1 MGGVQEQGRWPA
13 SGWHRAEEQ
22 ARRPSSGWDR
32 GEGACALGRTYEELS
47 RLTAWQVLER
57 TAARLPD
64 KVAVI
69 EGDRRLCYSEL
80 LAESARQAAGFARS
94 GLAKGDVAAVYLP
107 NSIELV
113 TIFYALQ
120 KLGVVVAWLNPSYR
134 QTEARFILE
143 NSGAKAVF
151 LREEWQGFDYL
162 AAVLGLSPPPDLET
176 IVVVRP
182 RDGFKVPDPR
192 VRTLAEVRE
201 SAAVAGAAG
210 PSPVAGAAGPSPVA
224 GAAGP
229 SPVAGAAAG
238 PSPVADPTAEPL
250 SVADPTAEPLPAAV
264 HPADVGPEDLSML
277 IYTSGTTG
285 RPKGAMIG
293 QSQVVRA
300 GFSYSLGV
308 DATEDDVFIGM
319 LPMSHS
325 YGCGALLVQP
335 FLLGATLALLDVF
348 SPPAAFALIEKE
360 KVTLQLG
367 APAHYTLEL
376 AYPQRRDYD
385 LSSLRAGLIAGQ
397 IAPAG
402 LITQVE
408 REMGIYIS
416 SFLGSSEVGPGL
428 SLILPYQTPLAVRE
442 RAVGYPIPGTE
453 ARVADPVT
461 GEELGPGEQ
470 GELLLSGWHVTRGY
484 WRNPE
489 ETAHQIRDG
498 RLHTGDLVTRD
509 EDGCFRILGRLK
521 ELINRGG
528 FKIVPSEIES
538 LLVQHPS
545 VAEVCVVG
553 TPNPV
558 LGESICACVRLEE
571 GSPCPTLDEVRGY
584 LEGKLAPFKL
594 PDELLVL
601 PDLPRLPG

>member
-1 MGGVQEQGRWPA
+1 MGGVQERD
-13 SGWHRAEEQ
+13 
-22 ARRPSSGWDR
+22 RRPSSGWDR
-32 GEGACALGRTYEELS
+32 GERASALGRTYEELS
-47 RLTAWQVLER
+47 RLTVWQVLER

-69 EGDRRLCYSEL
+69 EGDRRLRYSEL
-80 LAESARQAAGFARS
+80 LAESDRLAVGFARS

-113 TIFYALQ
+113 TVFYALQ

-151 LREEWQGFDYL
+151 LCEEWQGFDYL

-182 RDGFKVPDPR
+182 RDGFAAPDPR
-192 VRTLAEVRE
+192 VRTLAEAR
-201 SAAVAGAAG
+201 GAAM
-210 PSPVAGAAGPSPVA
+210 
-224 GAAGP
+224 
-229 SPVAGAAAG
+229 AAASRL
-238 PSPVADPTAEPL
+238 SPATDAPAESLRVAVDPAG
-250 SVADPTAEPLPAAV
+250 
-264 HPADVGPEDLSML
+264 VGPEDLSML

-308 DATEDDVFIGM
+308 DATEDDIFIGM

-348 SPPAAFALIEKE
+348 SPAAAFALIEKE

-402 LITQVE
+402 LITRVE

-428 SLILPYQTPLAVRE
+428 SLILPYQTPLEVRE
-442 RAVGYPIPGTE
+442 RAIGYPIPGTE

-461 GEELGPGEQ
+461 GEEVGPGEQ

-528 FKIVPSEIES
+528 FKVVPSEIES

-571 GSPCPTLDEVRGY
+571 GRPCPTLDEVRGY

-601 PDLPRLPG
+601 PELPRLPGGVKVNRFGRGGVAELARTADNKQVHYR